1 MDGIFFVI
9 DAGDFERLSVAQE
22 VLQEMA
28 RHPGLAGR
36 EIPLVIL
43 SNKQDL
49 NDKVDELQLRQIL
62 QIERLKV
69 LNQSIKFQVKDTIGI

>member
-1 MDGIFFVI
+1 M
-9 DAGDFERLSVAQE
+9 ERLTVAQE

-28 RHPGLAGR
+28 RHPGLYGR

-49 NDKVDELQLRQIL
+49 PDEDRVDELQLR
-62 QIERLKV
+62 
-69 LNQSIKFQVKDTIGI
+69 

>member
-1 MDGIFFVI
+1 MV

-28 RHPGLAGR
+28 RHPALSGR
-36 EIPLVIL
+36 EIPFVIL

-49 NDKVDELQLRQIL
+49 VEKVD
-62 QIERLKV
+62 
-69 LNQSIKFQVKDTIGI
+69 